1 MFTEAYRNDL
11 RDALIEKA
19 GLDQRLVGVALTGS
33 SSTGSEDR
41 WSDIDL
47 AFGVASDQSPDQV
60 IADWTQ
66 YMHDEHRA
74 VANVDVVSR
83 ATVYRVFLLANSLQV
98 DIAFAP
104 EHEFG
109 AVAPTFRLVSG
120 TAHEQPRSGTPDV
133 GQLIGMAW
141 LYALHARTSIVRGR
155 PWQAEHMISALRD
168 QVVML
173 ACVRHQVPAQQGRG
187 VDMLPR
193 SVTESLQDALVR
205 NVDDAEL
212 VRAFGHA
219 MKLLIDEVEY
229 SMEGADSLIPVLE
242 ELVRTADPQA
252 PQPQPGS

>member
-1 MFTEAYRNDL
+1 MFTEAYRNGL
-11 RDALIEKA
+11 RDALIRKA

-47 AFGVASDQSPDQV
+47 AFGVASDQSLDQV

-66 YMHDEHRA
+66 HMRDEHRA

-83 ATVYRVFLLANSLQV
+83 GTVYRVFLLANSLQV

-104 EHEFG
+104 ELEFG

-120 TAHEQPRSGTPDV
+120 TAHNQPPSGPPDV
-133 GQLIGMAW
+133 ARLTGMAW
-141 LYALHARTSIVRGR
+141 LYGLHARSSIARGR
-155 PWQAEHMISALRD
+155 PLQAEYMISALRD
-168 QVVML
+168 HVLML
-173 ACVRHQVPAQQGRG
+173 ACVRHQVPSQQGRG

-193 SVTESLQDALVR
+193 SVTESFQDALVR
-205 NVDDAEL
+205 SVDDAEL
-212 VRAFGHA
+212 IRAFGRS
-219 MKLLIDEVEY
+219 MKLLVDEVKHSRLERT
-229 SMEGADSLIPVLE
+229 DSLIPVLE

-252 PQPQPGS
+252 LQP

>member
-1 MFTEAYRNDL
+1 VMFTEAYRNDL

-33 SSTGSEDR
+33 SSTDSEDR

-47 AFGVASDQSPDQV
+47 AFGVASDQSLDEV
-60 IADWTQ
+60 IADWTL
-66 YMHDEHRA
+66 YMHDKHRA

-120 TAHEQPRSGTPDV
+120 TAREQPQSGPPEISR
-133 GQLIGMAW
+133 LIGMAW
-141 LYALHARTSIVRGR
+141 LYGLHARSSIARGR
-155 PWQAEHMISALRD
+155 PWQAEYMISALRD
-168 QVVML
+168 HVVML
-173 ACVRHQVPAQQGRG
+173 ACVRHEVPYQQGRG
-187 VDMLPR
+187 ADMLPR

-205 NVDDAEL
+205 SVDGAEL
-212 VRAFGHA
+212 IRAFGRA
-219 MKLLIDEVEY
+219 MKLLVNEVEY
-229 SMEGADSLIPVLE
+229 SGMERANSLIPVLE
-242 ELVRTADPQA
+242 ELVRTADPEA
-252 PQPQPGS
+252 LQP

>member
-33 SSTGSEDR
+33 SSTDSEDR

-47 AFGVASDQSPDQV
+47 AFGVASDQSLDEV
-60 IADWTQ
+60 IADWTL
-66 YMHDEHRA
+66 YMHDKHRA

-120 TAHEQPRSGTPDV
+120 TAREQPQSGPPEISR
-133 GQLIGMAW
+133 LIGMAW
-141 LYALHARTSIVRGR
+141 LYGLHARSSIARGR
-155 PWQAEHMISALRD
+155 PWQAEYMISALRD
-168 QVVML
+168 HVVML
-173 ACVRHQVPAQQGRG
+173 ACVRHEVPYQQGRG
-187 VDMLPR
+187 ADMLPR
-193 SVTESLQDALVR
+193 SVTQSLQDALVR
-205 NVDDAEL
+205 SVDGAEL
-212 VRAFGHA
+212 IRAFGRA
-219 MKLLIDEVEY
+219 MKLLVNEVEY
-229 SMEGADSLIPVLE
+229 SGMERANSLIPVLE
-242 ELVRTADPQA
+242 ELVRTADPEA
-252 PQPQPGS
+252 LQP